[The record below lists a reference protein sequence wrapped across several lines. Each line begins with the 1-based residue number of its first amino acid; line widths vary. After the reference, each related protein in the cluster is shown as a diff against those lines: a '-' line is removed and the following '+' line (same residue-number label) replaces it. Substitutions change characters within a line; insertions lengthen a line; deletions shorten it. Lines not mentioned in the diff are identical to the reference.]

1 MRGAEGSDRA
11 CRGDDTGRPGP
22 GKRGLGA
29 LPGRGAHPRHG
40 SFQRFAQDIFP
51 IFSRKAHRTCLSD
64 LDILPLRLF
73 DDPRAKAGMDERNQ
87 QSVLAR
93 IAGEF
98 ERGNQRTGAEDL
110 AEEKGLAAVRP

>member
-1 MRGAEGSDRA
+1 
-11 CRGDDTGRPGP
+11 
-22 GKRGLGA
+22 
-29 LPGRGAHPRHG
+29 
-40 SFQRFAQDIFP
+40 
-51 IFSRKAHRTCLSD
+51 
-64 LDILPLRLF
+64 
-73 DDPRAKAGMDERNQ
+73 MDERNQ